1 MGEQFSVQ
9 SGNNF
14 RAAKHAQNGLAA
26 ANVHSPEIAFI
37 SKEAKE
43 VKRVKRTKKAKKSRS
58 REEKLLKR
66 SKQTEKTGTNEQSK
80 LKERKNHKGRN
91 EKSLKHQGGDDTNDH
106 PEDISILNSEAIGD
120 IAIEPSISLQQIFK
134 PKKETRI
141 VPVKIGSSW
150 TFKILRESDP
160 EFKDPPRENH
170 SLSDLSSSLP
180 MKRGPISLTDTG
192 SGFNETRRKRAK
204 ITTEKE
210 GILIP
215 TPVARRKRTPGEFKS
230 QQGNI
235 LISTGEELADNQ
247 NGRQSPTFSSTTN
260 SSSTSWSDR
269 PLIETLRESRGS
281 NRVHSDGTVDP
292 GRRATRKEKC
302 EQVADIWQENPGK
315 IRGRLGTSEDME
327 VEESTQLYS

>member
-1 MGEQFSVQ
+1 
-9 SGNNF
+9 
-14 RAAKHAQNGLAA
+14 
-26 ANVHSPEIAFI
+26 
-37 SKEAKE
+37 
-43 VKRVKRTKKAKKSRS
+43 
-58 REEKLLKR
+58 
-66 SKQTEKTGTNEQSK
+66 
-80 LKERKNHKGRN
+80 
-91 EKSLKHQGGDDTNDH
+91 
-106 PEDISILNSEAIGD
+106 
-120 IAIEPSISLQQIFK
+120 
-134 PKKETRI
+134 
-141 VPVKIGSSW
+141 
-150 TFKILRESDP
+150 
-160 EFKDPPRENH
+160 
-170 SLSDLSSSLP
+170 